1 MATLFEINALGQ
13 DGELRQRVTAAL
25 VRKAA
30 FVLDE
35 DAPSLG
41 RRQLA
46 QQAMLSPES
55 LVAPFA
61 RRCAVSVTVQ
71 AATVFVDKRDV
82 NGRLVQVVTDTSAVM
97 DADIIAAVDVL
108 WDGMAGISKA
118 DVIAT
123 STAGKEPPDPVAVLK
138 ADAPGDPVP
147 AVPVVP

>member
-1 MATLFEINALGQ
+1 LSTLLEIFALGQ
-13 DGELRQRVTAAL
+13 DGALRQRVTAAL
-25 VRKAA
+25 GRKAA

-35 DAPSLG
+35 DAPSPG

-46 QQAMLSPES
+46 QQAVLSPES

-61 RRCAVSVTVQ
+61 RRCAVSGTVQ
-71 AATVFVDKRDV
+71 SATVFGVQ
-82 NGRLVQVVTDTSAVM
+82 NGQITTDTSAVL
-97 DADIIAAVDVL
+97 DEDIIAAVDVL

-147 AVPVVP
+147 ALPVVP